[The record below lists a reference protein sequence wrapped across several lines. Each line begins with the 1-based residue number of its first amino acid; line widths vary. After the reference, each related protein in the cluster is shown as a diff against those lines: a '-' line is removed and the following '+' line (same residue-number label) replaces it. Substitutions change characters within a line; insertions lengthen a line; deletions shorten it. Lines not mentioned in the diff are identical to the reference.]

1 MALLFTLYE
10 IFKST
15 KYLGAHLSFQI
26 GQAALRLAWEAITP
40 DHVDHGEDDQ
50 VDHGEDEGSSNGDE
64 RDDDD
69 GGPW

>member
-26 GQAALRLAWEAITP
+26 GQAALRLAWKAIAP
-40 DHVDHGEDDQ
+40 DHVDHGED
-50 VDHGEDEGSSNGDE
+50 EESSN
-64 RDDDD
+64 DDD
-69 GGPW
+69 

>member
-26 GQAALRLAWEAITP
+26 GQAALRLAWEAIAAP
-40 DHVDHGEDDQ
+40 DQGDHGDDDQ
-50 VDHGEDEGSSNGDE
+50 VDHG
-64 RDDDD
+64 DDDQVEHSDD
-69 GGPW
+69 GGLFL

>member
-15 KYLGAHLSFQI
+15 KYLGPHLSFQI
-26 GQAALRLAWEAITP
+26 GQAALRLAWEAIAAP

-69 GGPW
+69 D

>member
-26 GQAALRLAWEAITP
+26 GQAALRPAWKAIAP
-40 DHVDHGEDDQ
+40 DH

-69 GGPW
+69 D